1 MWILQRLIIGNNRV
15 KKLLER
21 GVNIRPAPQS
31 QPTKERPAGPRGDGQ
46 KCETSASTDND
57 SL

>member
-1 MWILQRLIIGNNRV
+1 MWILQRLIIGNNRDQV
-15 KKLLER
+15 LER